1 MHRRPAPGSGAGRQS
16 WRFTDEPSASPSSGR
31 CCRGRGG
38 AAVAAQPAAADP
50 TDTVLPIPLAGFGI
64 SPPGLPN
71 AGAGFLIASTDP
83 ATPGVTRFRPA
94 GIYCCVVINWRNL
107 STGAADS
114 VYLGY
119 PSVVARTGS
128 GIVVA
133 TVTAPPPA
141 PGYLLLAMLPGAGGW
156 VVP

>member
-1 MHRRPAPGSGAGRQS
+1 MNRLRLRRAVVVAGAG
-16 WRFTDEPSASPSSGR
+16 
-31 CCRGRGG
+31 
-38 AAVAAQPAAADP
+38 AVLLLAAQPAAADP

-114 VYLGY
+114 V
-119 PSVVARTGS
+119 
-128 GIVVA
+128 
-133 TVTAPPPA
+133 
-141 PGYLLLAMLPGAGGW
+141 
-156 VVP
+156 